1 MAQNRTSPMEI
12 SWEILKQYHIDEDVG
27 FALPNPLEELPEKY
41 NAWILIAKNLPEL
54 IKTGQLR
61 EEVEK
66 LPMLSIDDLK
76 EYEQQCL
83 GHLALGCITMAYV
96 WNRADDDVRKVLPS
110 NIAVPYCELS
120 EKLGLPPILVYADC
134 VLANW
139 KKKDPRGPMTYEN
152 MDILFSFPGGDCSKG
167 FFLVSLLVETAAFS
181 AVKVI
186 PTVLQAVQ
194 RQDKETLQNTLLDMA
209 NCLRNARKVF
219 EEIHGYVDPDLFYN
233 VLRKYLS
240 GWKGNPKLPNGLLYE
255 GVWDD
260 PKQFAGGSAGQSSIF
275 QCLDALLGI
284 EQTTGGGP
292 AAEFIKEMRTYMP
305 PAHKDFLYF
314 LESCPSVREF
324 VRSRD
329 DADLK
334 EAYDKCVQALVSL
347 RSYHLGVVKTYVL
360 DPAKKQSR
368 EEETGSEQLEQE
380 HRGTGGT
387 DFMNVL
393 KAVRTKTTQSLLK
406 DR

>member
-1 MAQNRTSPMEI
+1 MAQNRTSPTGS
-12 SWEILKQYHIDEDVG
+12 SWETFRKYRIDEEVG

-41 NAWILIAKNLPEL
+41 NAWLLTAKNLPEL
-54 IKTGQLR
+54 IEAGQLR

-66 LPMLSIDDLK
+66 LAMLSTDDLQ

-83 GHLALGCITMAYV
+83 AHLALGCITMAYV
-96 WNRADDDVRKVLPS
+96 WNRGDDDVRKVLPS

-139 KKKDPRGPMTYEN
+139 KKKDPSGPMTYGN

-181 AVKVI
+181 AVKIV
-186 PTVLQAVQ
+186 PTVLSAVQ
-194 RQDKETLQNTLLDMA
+194 HQDKETLRQALLDIA
-209 NCLRNARKVF
+209 DCLKKARKVF
-219 EEIHGYVDPDLFYN
+219 EEIHGYVDPGLFYN

-240 GWKGNPKLPNGLLYE
+240 GWKGNPKLPDGLLYE
-255 GVWDD
+255 GVWDE

-284 EQTTGGGP
+284 KQTSGGGP

-305 PAHKDFLYF
+305 PVHQDFLHF
-314 LESCPSVREF
+314 LETCPSAREF
-324 VRSRD
+324 VLSSD

-334 EAYDKCVQALVSL
+334 EAYDNSVQALVSL
-347 RSYHLGVVKTYVL
+347 RNYHLGIVKTYIL
-360 DPAKKQSR
+360 DPAKMQSG
-368 EEETGSEQLEQE
+368 EEEGEQE
-380 HRGTGGT
+380 NIGTGGT
-387 DFMNVL
+387 DFMSVL
-393 KAVRTKTTQSLLK
+393 KTVRTKTKQSLLK